1 MITPDIARQIVYTG
15 WLSNADK
22 QTVRR
27 AREMA
32 YEHMNYKQVAATIC
46 EVSKMIHAQ
55 QAARK

>member
-1 MITPDIARQIVYTG
+1 MITDSAKRQIVYAG

-32 YEHMNYKQVAATIC
+32 YEHMDYKQVSALIG
-46 EVSKMIHAQ
+46 EILRSMK
-55 QAARK
+55 